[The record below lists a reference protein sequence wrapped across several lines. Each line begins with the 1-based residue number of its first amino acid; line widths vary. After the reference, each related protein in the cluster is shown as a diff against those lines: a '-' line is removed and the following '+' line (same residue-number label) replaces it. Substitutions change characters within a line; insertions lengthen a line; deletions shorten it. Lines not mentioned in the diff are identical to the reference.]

1 MLSVQLDN
9 LSNVEEVKADF
20 NSEMSRF
27 LPNPIK
33 LRTLNSP
40 DYWPYLQ
47 SEINQLAQILLLPPT
62 INTPFDMSM

>member
-47 SEINQLAQILLLPPT
+47 SEINQLA
-62 INTPFDMSM
+62 